1 MRVSYQ
7 HLPESSPRFRRDGRR
22 PAVQDCWIAATA
34 AAHAVPIYTQGT
46 DFDDIPGIQ
55 VVRI

>member
-1 MRVSYQ
+1 MAVV
-7 HLPESSPRFRRDGRR
+7 R
-22 PAVQDCWIAATA
+22 PSKIAGSTTA